1 MDADAQAKVEK
12 RGIVGFFRRLTRK
25 KSGTKKR
32 TSAFSSFLRRRTKS
46 AADSKDNACDVSDA
60 PTAPRTR
67 AASSPS
73 ALAHLAAR
81 SAFSDNESD
90 GEAMLDTDAAES
102 FDLRS
107 FRSETS
113 SCVHVEAAMLTAHFH
128 ESLGSSPAPRRRRGP
143 HSADHSVP
151 PSVHDVEDGPGV
163 VHATHT
169 PTCPDAGHWPCSV
182 AAPAPAPAAPSDE
195 AAAKEADAK
204 ASEEAAAKEVA
215 AAACDGSL
223 LARADDASL
232 ANDSKPDPNLG
243 PARHALT
250 VAIQDNH
257 GQARSEF
264 VLVQSGFGQ
273 PAPPSASS
281 NSADSQGSWVMLDD
295 DF

>member
-1 MDADAQAKVEK
+1 MRCE
-12 RGIVGFFRRLTRK
+12 
-25 KSGTKKR
+25 
-32 TSAFSSFLRRRTKS
+32 RRTNC
-46 AADSKDNACDVSDA
+46 AAYPCSQQPFCAC
-60 PTAPRTR
+60 
-67 AASSPS
+67 SPS
-73 ALAHLAAR
+73 
-81 SAFSDNESD
+81 SAERVQVELPACACHRCRHRGLTLHVHSDNESD

-215 AAACDGSL
+215 AAACDGSP
-223 LARADDASL
+223 LARAD
-232 ANDSKPDPNLG
+232 
-243 PARHALT
+243 
-250 VAIQDNH
+250 
-257 GQARSEF
+257 
-264 VLVQSGFGQ
+264 
-273 PAPPSASS
+273 
-281 NSADSQGSWVMLDD
+281 GSRCC
-295 DF
+295 